1 MVFIETMRSSEIF
14 SPGRENGVRKPA
26 RTLAFKGR
34 WRKSIPGK
42 KMIRIKSRTKL
53 TSRKL
58 KHK

>member
-1 MVFIETMRSSEIF
+1 MIFIETMQSSEIF

-42 KMIRIKSRTKL
+42 KKRSE
-53 TSRKL
+53 L
-58 KHK
+58 KVELN